1 MLPLGPPSP
10 NRPSPLPPS
19 PALRPRKRFIVQAGS
34 KPSEAWFWLVRCAAS
49 ETLTFLQGLHLEL
62 VSCSGCAGQGRS
74 LAQLC
79 DWVRL
84 SIYGPQDGC
93 NCQTVICQS
102 LTYRFE
108 PGIIRQRAYDWCKG
122 VSEVTSQAF
131 TSNRAANLGISQSAA
146 ELFREQRSVMFCIFT
161 QNQFFFGKYGVMIRN
176 SQVI

>member
-1 MLPLGPPSP
+1 MLPQGPPTP
-10 NRPSPLPPS
+10 NHPSPR
-19 PALRPRKRFIVQAGS
+19 ALGPRKRFIVQAGS

-74 LAQLC
+74 LARLC
-79 DWVRL
+79 DWARL

-102 LTYRFE
+102 LTYQFE
-108 PGIIRQRAYDWCKG
+108 PSVIRERAYDWCKS
-122 VSEVTSQAF
+122 VSEVTSLPF
-131 TSNRAANLGISQSAA
+131 TNNRAANLGISQSAA
-146 ELFREQRSVMFCIFT
+146 ELFGEQRSVMFWIFA